1 MSYVMEPI
9 FLEKTNA
16 FLSDRRSYIQPQQN
30 AMTTSHDILV
40 TDGSGNS
47 QIQRLGIRKR
57 SKSRGDIT
65 VPSRDAE
72 IDPLGFS
79 AASEPVAV

>member
-9 FLEKTNA
+9 FLEKNA
-16 FLSDRRSYIQPQQN
+16 ILSDRRSYIQPQQN

-65 VPSRDAE
+65 VPSRDAD

-79 AASEPVAV
+79 ATSEPAAV